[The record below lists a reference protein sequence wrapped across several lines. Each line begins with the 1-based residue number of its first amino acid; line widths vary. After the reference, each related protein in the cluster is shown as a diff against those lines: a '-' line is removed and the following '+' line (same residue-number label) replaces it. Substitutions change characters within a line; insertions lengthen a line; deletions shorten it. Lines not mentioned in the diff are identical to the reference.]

1 MPSKVKAMRALLAKE
16 KANKKNDTNDPIL
29 TCKTYKSNVY
39 AHEVVIMKDG
49 DPMTE
54 KDYIPFLINRGLS
67 FFQDTVIQVNEMN
80 RLHFLDNKLQFDYL
94 LNNIRPRKRW
104 SKWLKPD
111 KIDNLELVKEYF
123 GFGNEKAKDA
133 LEVLSKE
140 NIEEIKSKLAKGGM
154 EKNNGKYR

>member
-1 MPSKVKAMRALLAKE
+1 MGPFDFIKAINTSK
-16 KANKKNDTNDPIL
+16 
-29 TCKTYKSNVY
+29 NV
-39 AHEVVIMKDG
+39 MKDG
-49 DPMTE
+49 DTMTE

-123 GFGNEKAKDA
+123 GFSNEKAKDA
-133 LEVLSKE
+133 LEVLTNE
-140 NIEEIKSKLAKGGM
+140 DIEDIKSKLAKGGM
-154 EKNNGKYR
+154 EKNDGKYR

>member
-1 MPSKVKAMRALLAKE
+1 MGPFDFIKAINDSKDV
-16 KANKKNDTNDPIL
+16 
-29 TCKTYKSNVY
+29 
-39 AHEVVIMKDG
+39 MKDNSLA
-49 DPMTE
+49 E

-111 KIDNLELVKEYF
+111 KIDNLEIVKTDF
-123 GFGNEKAKDA
+123 GFGNEKAKEA
-133 LEVLSKE
+133 LEVLTSE

-154 EKNNGKYR
+154 EKNGYKHRRDG

>member
-1 MPSKVKAMRALLAKE
+1 MGPFDFIKAINDSKNVM
-16 KANKKNDTNDPIL
+16 KNDSL
-29 TCKTYKSNVY
+29 
-39 AHEVVIMKDG
+39 A
-49 DPMTE
+49 E
-54 KDYIPFLINRGLS
+54 KDYISFLVNRGLS

-123 GFGNEKAKDA
+123 GFGNEKAKEA
-133 LEVLSKE
+133 LEVLTNE
-140 NIEEIKSKLAKGGM
+140 NIEDIKSKLAKGGM
-154 EKNNGKYR
+154 EKNDSKHR